1 MSFPDPAR
9 ARKMAALAVAAT
21 AVFMV
26 LCLLVVELVGGIAAD
41 QAAKNQPAVPS
52 KPVEE
57 EAVEVPSEPFYVL
70 LIGSDSRKGTALYT
84 GKANE
89 HSQVDQHADIITL
102 VRVDPTTP
110 QITLLTIPRDTQMEG
125 ESRKINEAL
134 APDNDPQAVV
144 EVVERLT
151 GVEIPYY
158 FMTTFIGFEQL
169 VDGMC
174 GVTVDVPETVM
185 VPDPSD
191 AEDLEVEAGDG
202 KQLNGSEA
210 LVVARARKEY
220 PTDQDALRQ
229 VNVRNLEAA
238 LIEKAVAAYRDAE
251 VDANAEASLSSMM
264 KAFWSNV
271 DTNMDAA
278 VFTEL
283 LRQIA
288 DNPAELIVYSGTGP
302 YAGDVNEDEMWV
314 VPQDGDAWGDLMAAV
329 DAGGDPAE
337 VIPNPEFTDR

>member
-1 MSFPDPAR
+1 MSFPDPAH
-9 ARKMAALAVAAT
+9 ARRMAALAVAAT

-26 LCLLVVELVGGIAAD
+26 LCLLIVELVGGVAAD
-41 QAAKNQPAVPS
+41 RAERNQPSAPS
-52 KPVEE
+52 RPVAEE
-57 EAVEVPSEPFYVL
+57 EVEIPTEPFYAL

-102 VRVDPTTP
+102 VRVDPMSP
-110 QITLLTIPRDTQMEG
+110 KITLLTIPRDTQMEG
-125 ESRKINEAL
+125 ENRKINEAL

-151 GVEIPYY
+151 GVEIRYY

-169 VDGMC
+169 VDGVG
-174 GVTVDVPETVM
+174 GVTVDVPESVM

-191 AEDLEVEAGDG
+191 AQDLEVEAGDG
-202 KQLNGSEA
+202 KKLDGSEA

-220 PTDQDALRQ
+220 STDQDALRQ
-229 VNVRNLEAA
+229 VNVRNLEKA
-238 LIEKAVAAYRDAE
+238 LIEGAVGAYRS
-251 VDANAEASLSSMM
+251 VASDEDRQALLSGML
-264 KAFWSNV
+264 KAFWENV
-271 DTNMDAA
+271 SSDMDSA
-278 VFTEL
+278 VFAEL

-288 DNPAELIVYSGTGP
+288 ESPDELVVYSGTGP
-302 YAGDVNEDEMWV
+302 YAGGVNEDGIWV
-314 VPQDGDAWGDLMAAV
+314 VPQDESAWDELMAAV
-329 DAGGDPAE
+329 DAGEDPAK